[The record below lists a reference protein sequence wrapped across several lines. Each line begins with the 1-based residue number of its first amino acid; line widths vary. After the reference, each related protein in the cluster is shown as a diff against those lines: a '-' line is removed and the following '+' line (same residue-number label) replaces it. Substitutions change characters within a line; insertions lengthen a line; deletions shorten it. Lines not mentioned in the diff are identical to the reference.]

1 MGLRLL
7 VGRGR
12 LPRSVVW
19 SGGVAG
25 FDGAVGALR
34 ISVDGGATWSE
45 GAADVAPFALAA
57 EESAMVATTE
67 NGLQV
72 SRDGGYSF
80 TAAPGAPLL
89 QLVDFTSGEGVVGLD
104 PSGGSYRSVDLADWQ
119 RLGSVDAGQVQALT
133 AGVDDDVWVA
143 TTEGLQRS
151 TDAGAT
157 FSTALAW

>member
-104 PSGGSYRSVDLADWQ
+104 PSGGSYRSVDLAD
-119 RLGSVDAGQVQALT
+119 
-133 AGVDDDVWVA
+133 
-143 TTEGLQRS
+143 
-151 TDAGAT
+151 
-157 FSTALAW
+157 